1 MRKKKWHIGKS
12 DIHGKGVFA
21 SRTIKPFEYI
31 GTAIIFVTPSK
42 SIITKDFGVYINH
55 KSYPQDNSHLERVG
69 NKYFLVSNTFIPKGK
84 EILADYDQLPLICDS
99 LGCISS
105 ASEPHYK

>member
-31 GTAIIFVTPSK
+31 GTAIIFVTPIK
-42 SIITKDFGVYINH
+42 SIITKDFGVYI
-55 KSYPQDNSHLERVG
+55 
-69 NKYFLVSNTFIPKGK
+69 
-84 EILADYDQLPLICDS
+84 
-99 LGCISS
+99 
-105 ASEPHYK
+105 